1 VEEGEEEDIAAG
13 AAASAI
19 TAQPAT
25 ATTGTGINS
34 AKNTDAI
41 KDVITMAVCTTPIY
55 TMTTMITTQPPVTIT
70 VEIAVM
76 TITTIDV
83 IVTNSNM
90 QLEDQRVLL

>member
-1 VEEGEEEDIAAG
+1 
-13 AAASAI
+13 
-19 TAQPAT
+19 
-25 ATTGTGINS
+25 
-34 AKNTDAI
+34 
-41 KDVITMAVCTTPIY
+41 
-55 TMTTMITTQPPVTIT
+55 MITTQPPVTIT